1 MSKIDKQ
8 FVLEILTLAVE
19 VGVPTIRNLIETW
32 DKDDITLEDIKALAD
47 IKKPDEF

>member
-8 FVLEILTLAVE
+8 LVLDILTLAIE
-19 VGVPTIRNLIETW
+19 VGVPAIRNLIETW